1 MKNWLSIGE
10 FGKATGLTIK
20 ALRIYEEKGIL
31 IPHTRS
37 ESRYRVY
44 TAEQTAIAQQVVQ
57 FKRLGFSLEQIKLLL
72 QETDGRSL
80 QEILERRLQES
91 RVAVHVLVNQIESLE
106 TILTSLKL
114 GQELSEHE
122 RSQIMNNVL
131 EVSVNN
137 LKRKGIVDQNSIAQV
152 SEEVSLYSPEKIQF
166 INGFRKILEF
176 AKKKNILLGPGRGNS
191 GGSLVLFAEGY
202 SPMNPLKYGLL
213 PELFSESKY
222 IWLDVEY
229 SQHQEIGQMCDALAA
244 KTGFEVIAYRSP
256 ILDIFKKLEKQIG
269 KIEFDSFSDLD
280 PMILQAPKMHG
291 TRGLFWLEW
300 NPNFHA
306 FQDMPSQWQQEHN
319 WENDVLEEFY
329 AEHGFKSPM
338 DYIVLDGIKSLED
351 KDLFFSYPQRTVDA
365 CPDFLPELTY
375 TKGLLIF
382 REDWIKLLAKHAGV
396 SITEANRIQRALSKD
411 TQGIE
416 REILEQIA
424 IPEVKNL
431 LLERVKKVYSKAHAI
446 TGWWHYKRTAI
457 LKSLWPKEYLAAL
470 EEWETE
476 HKMVWFE
483 FGYKTTNNSFYLKAN
498 S

>member
-10 FGKATGLTIK
+10 FGKATGLSIK

-31 IPHTRS
+31 IPYTRS

-91 RVAVHVLVNQIESLE
+91 RVAVHILANQIESLE

-122 RSQIMNNVL
+122 RGQIMNNVL

-152 SEEVSLYSPEKIQF
+152 SEEVSLYSPEKIHF
-166 INGFRKILEF
+166 INEFRKILDF
-176 AKKKNILLGPGRGNS
+176 AKKENILLGPGRGNS

-202 SPMNPLKYGLL
+202 SPMNPLQYGLL

-229 SQHQEIGQMCDALAA
+229 SQHQKIGQMCDELAT
-244 KTGFEVIAYRSP
+244 KTCFEVIAYRSP
-256 ILDIFKKLEKQIG
+256 ILDILKKLENQIG

-280 PMILQAPKMHG
+280 PMILQAPQHG

-306 FQDMPSQWQQEHN
+306 FQDMSLQMQEEFN
-319 WENDVLEEFY
+319 WDNGVLERFY
-329 AEHGFKSPM
+329 AEHGFSSPM
-338 DYIVLDGIKSLED
+338 DYIILDCLRSLMER
-351 KDLFFSYPQRTVDA
+351 DLFFSYPRRAVDA
-365 CPDFLPELTY
+365 CPDSLPELQY

-382 REDWIKLLAKHAGV
+382 REDWIKLLAKHASV
-396 SITEANRIQRALSKD
+396 SISEANRIHRALLKD
-411 TQGIE
+411 PQGVE

-470 EEWETE
+470 EEWEAE

-483 FGYKTTNNSFYLKAN
+483 FGYKTKNNDFYLKAN